1 MRRPRPAARIPP
13 QVPLRPR
20 GAPKPHKEDRHPAA
34 TGWRPNQERETVNNS
49 RYRRAA
55 LYDLAGLAL
64 ALALLTLIG
73 TCTLAVVR

>member
-1 MRRPRPAARIPP
+1 MAAQPRKR
-13 QVPLRPR
+13 
-20 GAPKPHKEDRHPAA
+20 
-34 TGWRPNQERETVNNS
+34 TVNNS

-64 ALALLTLIG
+64 ALALLILIG

>member
-1 MRRPRPAARIPP
+1 M
-13 QVPLRPR
+13 
-20 GAPKPHKEDRHPAA
+20 
-34 TGWRPNQERETVNNS
+34 NNS

-64 ALALLTLIG
+64 ALALLILIG